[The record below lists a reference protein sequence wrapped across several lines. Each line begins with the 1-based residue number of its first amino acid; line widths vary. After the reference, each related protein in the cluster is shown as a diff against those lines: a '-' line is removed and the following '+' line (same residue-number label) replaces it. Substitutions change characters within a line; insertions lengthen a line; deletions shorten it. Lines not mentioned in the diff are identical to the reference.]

1 MTFAIP
7 WVIDFEWSWPTPLQ
21 RVFQNPHVACENLC
35 SVMMRNAT
43 SLRRADA
50 CERCIF
56 TPSEAVDKSFQ
67 VCQIWG
73 TTPNCRERER
83 KKKGC
88 RLYIYIYIMLYY
100 VYNIYIYSILLL
112 GQHCALKDC
121 RSRHWAMPFCSP
133 RPRFF
138 FRQLPGF
145 IFPPGFPIK
154 LGRRQ
159 QTRCPPQQRE
169 TRRRVLQ
176 ESVANSVGCPG
187 IGKGLMCLGYGMVT

>member
-1 MTFAIP
+1 
-7 WVIDFEWSWPTPLQ
+7 
-21 RVFQNPHVACENLC
+21 
-35 SVMMRNAT
+35 MMRNAT

-83 KKKGC
+83 GKKNMVARSTLC
-88 RLYIYIYIMLYY
+88 AQRLQ
-100 VYNIYIYSILLL
+100 VAL
-112 GQHCALKDC
+112 GH
-121 RSRHWAMPFCSP
+121 
-133 RPRFF
+133 FF
-138 FRQLPGF
+138 HRAPITQF

-159 QTRCPPQQRE
+159 QNRCPPQQRE
-169 TRRRVLQ
+169 TRRLVLQ
-176 ESVANSVGCPG
+176 ESVANSVGSPG
-187 IGKGLMCLGYGMVT
+187 KMARDSCGWGMDLKDPKSSWSHGSPLRYLLNSSKDLR